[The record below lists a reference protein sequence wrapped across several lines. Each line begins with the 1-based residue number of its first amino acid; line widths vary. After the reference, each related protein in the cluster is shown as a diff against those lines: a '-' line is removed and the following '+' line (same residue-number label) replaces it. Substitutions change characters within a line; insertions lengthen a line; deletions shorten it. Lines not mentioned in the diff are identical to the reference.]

1 MYELIPDELKALPNW
16 VCWRAV
22 PKPTKGGG
30 TKLSKQPINPRTGG
44 LAQSNNPQTWTD
56 FETAVAASVD
66 YAGIGF
72 MFAGSG
78 YIGIDI
84 DNRPEE
90 LDAYRNGDYSTI
102 FGQMN
107 ESLQTYMEFSQSGNG
122 VHFIGRGTLP
132 DKDFKNSDVGI
143 EMYTGARF
151 FVMTGNLC
159 TEFVDIND
167 ITEAVKPFYA
177 QYKTGQAEK
186 QAAGVPAGTPRQLPL
201 QPCAATAQEII
212 DRASRSR
219 QGQKFSALYAGDT
232 TGYNSNSEA
241 DMAFCNMLAFWCQG
255 DTQIMDEIFR
265 SSGLMR
271 EKWDRK
277 QSGTTYGAITL
288 QKAVDDL
295 STAYTGHS
303 DSGSSDYAITIRQA
317 AETAAPSVRG
327 KMYRFDD
334 TGNAERLFDAFGEML
349 RFCYTDKKWLYYFEG
364 KWYTDNIGY
373 IRQLADSATMLQEQE
388 RVLYANDEEMLKA
401 FDRHL
406 KKSRSFAGKTA
417 MIREAEHY
425 APILPQHLDRNKSV
439 IGAKNGII
447 DLRTGELLPHDRE
460 AYLTKQSPVIYNPD
474 APVPKLWLQFLHDI
488 FGGDPYMLEYIQK
501 CVGYSLTGSTSEQ
514 CAFFLFGTGRN
525 GKSTFLEIVRGILG
539 DYATNIQP
547 QTIMVNPKS
556 GNAPSSDIARLK
568 GARLVTSVEPN
579 EGMRLDEGLL
589 KQLTGDDV
597 VTARKMFSEEFEFK
611 PEFKLWMA
619 TNHKPL
625 IRGTDTGIW
634 RRIHLIPFE
643 VQIPLDR
650 VDKKLKYKLVKEAE
664 GILKWAVQGCLKW
677 QNEGLTMPQKVLEA
691 VREYQHEM
699 DVISAFLDACCVTG
713 EGEAKASRLYAVYA
727 KWADEH
733 NEYKMSSTKFGTELM
748 RKDFI
753 GRRMGKD
760 GCRYYTGV
768 ALDKTEY
775 QE

>member
-1 MYELIPDELKALPNW
+1 MYELIPDELKAMPRW

-22 PKPTKGGG
+22 PDPKSHSGI
-30 TKLSKQPINPRTGG
+30 SKQPVNPRTGG
-44 LAQSNNPQTWTD
+44 MARSNDPTTWAD
-56 FETAVAASVD
+56 FETASAAAVD

-72 MFAGSG
+72 MFYESG

-84 DNRPEE
+84 DDRPSEIT
-90 LDAYRNGDYSTI
+90 DYRNGIRDNI
-102 FGQMN
+102 FGQMDDT
-107 ESLQTYMEFSQSGNG
+107 LQTYAEFSQSGNG

-132 DKDFKNSDVGI
+132 DKDFNNHDAGV

-159 TEFVDIND
+159 TGYVDIAD
-167 ITEAVKPFYA
+167 ITETVKPY
-177 QYKTGQAEK
+177 YEK
-186 QAAGVPAGTPRQLPL
+186 YRTRSKSKAKSAPPEQLPL
-201 QPCAATAQEII
+201 QPCASSAQEVI

-219 QGQKFSALYAGDT
+219 QGQKFAALYAGDT

-255 DTQIMDEIFR
+255 NMQLMDEIFR

-271 EKWDRK
+271 DKWDRK

-288 QKAVDDL
+288 QKAIDGL
-295 STAYTGHS
+295 SAVYAEHEQN
-303 DSGSSDYAITIRQA
+303 DSGYAVVIRKSMQQGA
-317 AETAAPSVRG
+317 QRTQG

-334 TGNAERLFDAFGEML
+334 TGNAERLFDAFGDML
-349 RFCYTDKKWLYYFEG
+349 RFCYTDKKWLYYYDG

-388 RVLYANDEEMLKA
+388 RILYAHDEEMLKA

-406 KKSRSFAGKTA
+406 KKSRSFAGKTN

-425 APILPQHLDRNKSV
+425 APILPQNLDRNKAV

-447 DLRTGELLPHDRE
+447 DLKTGELLPHDRE
-460 AYLTKQSPVIYNPD
+460 AYLTKQCPVIYNPD
-474 APVPKLWLQFLHDI
+474 APEPALWLQFLSDI
-488 FGGDPYMLEYIQK
+488 FGGDPYMLDYIQK

-643 VQIPLDR
+643 VQIPPDK
-650 VDKKLKYKLVKEAE
+650 VDKKLKYKLVKESE
-664 GILKWAVQGCLKW
+664 GILKWAVQGCIRW
-677 QNEGLTMPQKVLEA
+677 QNEGLPMPQKVLDA

-699 DVISAFLDACCVTG
+699 DVISAFLDACCMTG
-713 EGEAKASRLYAVYA
+713 EGETKASKLYAVYA
-727 KWADEH
+727 KWAEEH
-733 NEYKMSSTKFGTELM
+733 NEYLMSSTKFGTELK
-748 RKDFI
+748 RKGI
-753 GRRMGKD
+753 VKKNMPD
-760 GCRYYTGV
+760 GRYYVGIT
-768 ALDKTEY
+768 LDADFY

>member
-1 MYELIPDELKALPNW
+1 MYELIPDEMKAMPRW
-16 VCWRAV
+16 ICWRAV
-22 PKPTKGGG
+22 PDPRAHSGI
-30 TKLSKQPINPRTGG
+30 SKQPVNPRTGG
-44 LAQSNNPQTWTD
+44 MAQSNNPQTWSD

-78 YIGIDI
+78 YIAIDI
-84 DNRPEE
+84 DDRPGEI
-90 LDAYRNGDYSTI
+90 DDYRHGNYDNI
-102 FGQMN
+102 FGEMN
-107 ESLQTYMEFSQSGNG
+107 DALQTYAEFSQSGNG
-122 VHFIGRGTLP
+122 VHFIGRGKLP
-132 DKDFKNSDVGI
+132 DKDFNNRDMGV

-159 TEFVDIND
+159 TEYVDISD
-167 ITEAVKPFYA
+167 ITEPVKPFYERYRTKSKQQA
-177 QYKTGQAEK
+177 KTAPEG
-186 QAAGVPAGTPRQLPL
+186 QLPL
-201 QPCAATAQEII
+201 GECSMSARDVIE
-212 DRASRSR
+212 RASRSR
-219 QGQKFSALYAGDT
+219 QGAKFSALYDGDT
-232 TGYNSNSEA
+232 SEYKSPSEA

-255 DTQIMDEIFR
+255 DLQLMDEIFR

-271 EKWDRK
+271 EKWDRR

-288 QKAVDDL
+288 QKAIDGL
-295 STAYTGHS
+295 SAVY
-303 DSGSSDYAITIRQA
+303 SGNGGSNDAGYSISIRQT

-334 TGNAERLFDAFGEML
+334 TGNAERLFDAFGDML
-349 RFCYTDKKWLYYFEG
+349 RFCYTEKKWLYYYEG

-388 RVLYANDEEMLKA
+388 RMLYAHDEEMLKA

-406 KKSRSFAGKTA
+406 KKSRSFAGKTN

-425 APILPQHLDRNKSV
+425 APILPQNLDRNRSV

-447 DLRTGELLPHDRE
+447 DLKTGELLPHDRD
-460 AYLTKQSPVIYNPD
+460 AYITKQTTVPYNPD
-474 APVPKLWLQFLHDI
+474 APEPKLWLQFLSDI
-488 FGGDPYMLEYIQK
+488 FGGDPYMLDYIQK

-556 GNAPSSDIARLK
+556 GNAPTSDIARLK

-650 VDKKLKYKLVKEAE
+650 VDKKLKYKLVKESE
-664 GILKWAVQGCLKW
+664 GILKWAVQGCIRW
-677 QNEGLTMPQKVLEA
+677 QDEGLSMPQKVLEA

-699 DVISAFLDACCVTG
+699 DVISAFLDACCVNG
-713 EGEAKASRLYAVYA
+713 EGETKASRLYAVYA
-727 KWADEH
+727 KWAEEH
-733 NEYKMSSTKFGTELM
+733 NEYLMSSTKFGTEM
-748 RKDFI
+748 AKRDKI
-753 GRRMGKD
+753 GRKKRMD
-760 GCRYYTGV
+760 GWYYTGV
-768 ALDKTEY
+768 SLDSTEF
-775 QE
+775 QV

>member
-1 MYELIPDELKALPNW
+1 MYELIPDELKAMPRW

-22 PKPTKGGG
+22 PDPKSHSGI
-30 TKLSKQPINPRTGG
+30 SKQPVNPRTGG
-44 LAQSNNPQTWTD
+44 MARSNDPTTWTD
-56 FETAVAASVD
+56 FETAAAAAVD

-72 MFAGSG
+72 MFYESG

-84 DNRPEE
+84 DDRPSEIT
-90 LDAYRNGDYSTI
+90 DYRNGIRDNI

-107 ESLQTYMEFSQSGNG
+107 DVLQTYAEFSQSGNG
-122 VHFIGRGTLP
+122 IHFIGRGSLP
-132 DKDFKNSDVGI
+132 DKDFNNHDAGV

-159 TEFVDIND
+159 TEYVDIAD
-167 ITEAVKPFYA
+167 ITETVKPYYEKYRTRSKSKA
-177 QYKTGQAEK
+177 QSAPQE
-186 QAAGVPAGTPRQLPL
+186 QLPL
-201 QPCAATAQEII
+201 GGSSMNAQEVI

-255 DTQIMDEIFR
+255 DLQLMDEIFR

-271 EKWDRK
+271 DKWDRK

-295 STAYTGHS
+295 GAAYAASGAS
-303 DSGSSDYAITIRQA
+303 DSSDYSVTIQKSMQQG
-317 AETAAPSVRG
+317 APRIQG

-334 TGNAERLFDAFGEML
+334 TGNAERMFDAFGDML
-349 RFCYTDKKWLYYFEG
+349 RFCYTDKKWLYYYEG

-388 RVLYANDEEMLKA
+388 RILYAHDEEMLKA

-406 KKSRSFAGKTA
+406 KKSRSFAGKTN

-425 APILPQHLDRNKSV
+425 APILPQNLDRNKAV
-439 IGAKNGII
+439 IGVKNGII
-447 DLRTGELLPHDRE
+447 DLKTGDLLPHDRE
-460 AYLTKQSPVIYNPD
+460 AYLTKQCPVIYNPD
-474 APVPKLWLQFLHDI
+474 APEPKLWLQFLSDI
-488 FGGDPYMLEYIQK
+488 FGGDPYMLDYIQK

-643 VQIPLDR
+643 VQIPPDK
-650 VDKKLKYKLVKEAE
+650 VDKKLKYKLVKESE
-664 GILKWAVQGCLKW
+664 GILKWAVEGCIKW

-699 DVISAFLDACCVTG
+699 DVISAFLDACCMTG
-713 EGEAKASRLYAVYA
+713 EGETKASKLYAVYA
-727 KWADEH
+727 KWAEEH
-733 NEYKMSSTKFGTELM
+733 NEYLMSSTKFGTELK
-748 RKDFI
+748 RKGI
-753 GRRMGKD
+753 VKKNMPD
-760 GCRYYTGV
+760 GRYYVGIT
-768 ALDKTEY
+768 LDADFY

>member
-1 MYELIPDELKALPNW
+1 MYELIPDEMKALSRW

-22 PKPTKGGG
+22 PDPKSHSGI
-30 TKLSKQPINPRTGG
+30 SKQPVNPRTGG
-44 LAQSNNPQTWTD
+44 MAKSNDASTWTD
-56 FETAVAASVD
+56 FDTAVSASVD

-72 MFAGSG
+72 MFSGSG
-78 YIGIDI
+78 YIGIDVDDRPDELNAYLNGER
-84 DNRPEE
+84 DN
-90 LDAYRNGDYSTI
+90 I
-102 FGQMN
+102 FGQMHDT
-107 ESLQTYMEFSQSGNG
+107 LMTYAERSQSGNG

-132 DKDFKNSDVGI
+132 DKDFNNRDMGV

-159 TEFVDIND
+159 SEYTDIEN
-167 ITEAVKPFYA
+167 ITETVKPFYET
-177 QYKTGQAEK
+177 YRTNTKNK
-186 QAAGVPAGTPRQLPL
+186 PRNAPEQLPL
-201 QPCAATAQEII
+201 LSGNCTANEVIE
-212 DRASRSR
+212 RASKSR
-219 QGQKFSALYAGDT
+219 QGAKFSALYSGDIS
-232 TGYNSNSEA
+232 GYESQSEA
-241 DMAFCNMLAFWCQG
+241 DMAFCNLLAFWCQG
-255 DTQIMDEIFR
+255 DIALMDEIFR

-271 EKWDRK
+271 DKWDRK

-288 QKAVDDL
+288 QKAIDGL
-295 STAYTGHS
+295 
-303 DSGSSDYAITIRQA
+303 SGSYSGGSQSEDNYSITIRKSAYAVQSR
-317 AETAAPSVRG
+317 TAG

-334 TGNAERLFDAFGEML
+334 TGNAERLFDAFGDML
-349 RFCYTDKKWLYYFEG
+349 RFCYTEKKWLYYFEG
-364 KWYTDNIGY
+364 KWCTDNIGY

-388 RVLYANDEEMLKA
+388 RVLYAHDEDMLKA

-406 KKSRSFAGKTA
+406 KKSRSFAGKTN

-425 APILPQHLDRNKSV
+425 APILPQNLDRNKAV

-447 DLRTGELLPHDRE
+447 DLKTGALLPHDRE
-460 AYLTKQSPVIYNPD
+460 AYLTKQCPFAYNPD
-474 APVPKLWLQFLHDI
+474 APEPALWLQFLSDI
-488 FGGDPYMLEYIQK
+488 FGGDPYMLDYIQK

-643 VQIPLDR
+643 VQIPLEKVDR
-650 VDKKLKYKLVKEAE
+650 HLKYKLVKEAE
-664 GILKWAVQGCLKW
+664 GILNWAVQGCIRW
-677 QNEGLTMPQKVLEA
+677 QNEGLSMPQKVLDA

-699 DVISAFLDACCVTG
+699 DVISSFLDACCTVG
-713 EGEAKASRLYAVYA
+713 EGTVKASQLFAVYA
-727 KWADEH
+727 KWASDH
-733 NEYKMSSTKFGTELM
+733 NEYCMSSTKFGTEISK
-748 RKDFI
+748 R
-753 GRRMGKD
+753 D
-760 GCRYYTGV
+760 GISKKKTMNGWFYTG
-768 ALDKTEY
+768 LTLGTQDIRM
-775 QE
+775 

>member
-1 MYELIPDELKALPNW
+1 MYELIPDELKALPRW

-22 PKPTKGGG
+22 PDPKSHSGI
-30 TKLSKQPINPRTGG
+30 SKQPVNPRTGG
-44 LAQSNNPQTWTD
+44 MARSNDPSTWTD
-56 FETAVAASVD
+56 FDTAVSASVD

-72 MFAGSG
+72 MFHESG

-84 DNRPEE
+84 DDRPGE
-90 LDAYRNGDYSTI
+90 LEAYCNGDRDNI
-102 FGQMN
+102 FGQLN
-107 ESLQTYMEFSQSGNG
+107 DALQTYAEFSQSGNG

-132 DKDFKNSDVGI
+132 DKDFNNHDMGV

-151 FVMTGNLC
+151 FVMTGNPC
-159 TEFVDIND
+159 SEFVDITD
-167 ITEAVKPFYA
+167 ITEAVKPYYA
-177 QYKTGQAEK
+177 KYRTK
-186 QAAGVPAGTPRQLPL
+186 QKQQTNSAPSGQLPL
-201 QPCAATAQEII
+201 GDFAGGGFPLTAQEVI

-219 QGQKFSALYAGDT
+219 QGQKFSALYGGDT
-232 TGYNSNSEA
+232 SGYHSPSEA
-241 DMAFCNMLAFWCQG
+241 DMAFCNLLAFWCQG
-255 DTQIMDEIFR
+255 NIQLMDEIFR

-271 EKWDRK
+271 EKWDRR

-288 QKAVDDL
+288 QKAVEGA
-295 STAYTGHS
+295 SAVYSGTES
-303 DSGSSDYAITIRQA
+303 DSGYSVTIRKCMQQGA
-317 AETAAPSVRG
+317 ARTRG

-334 TGNAERLFDAFGEML
+334 TGNAERLFDAFGDML

-364 KWYTDNIGY
+364 KWYSDNIGY
-373 IRQLADSATMLQEQE
+373 IRQLADSATILQEQE
-388 RVLYANDEEMLKA
+388 RVLYAHDEDMLKA

-406 KKSRSFAGKTA
+406 KKSRSFAGKTN

-425 APILPQHLDRNKSV
+425 APILPQNLDRNKAI

-447 DLRTGELLPHDRE
+447 DLKTGELLPHDRE
-460 AYLTKQSPVIYNPD
+460 AYLTKQCPFSYHPD
-474 APVPKLWLQFLHDI
+474 APEPKLWLQFLSDI
-488 FGGDPYMLEYIQK
+488 FGDDPYMIDYIQK
-501 CVGYSLTGSTSEQ
+501 CVGYSLTGSTAEQ

-643 VQIPLDR
+643 VQIPADQ

-664 GILKWAVQGCLKW
+664 SILKWAVQGCIKW
-677 QNEGLTMPQKVLEA
+677 QNEGLTMPRKVLDA

-699 DVISAFLDACCVTG
+699 DVISAFLDACCIVG
-713 EGEAKASRLYAVYA
+713 GCQRQVKASHLYASYA
-727 KWADEH
+727 KWAEAN
-733 NEYKMSSTKFGTELM
+733 NEYLMSSTKFGTELT
-748 RKDFI
+748 RRGKVEKKKTGDGIYYI
-753 GRRMGKD
+753 G
-760 GCRYYTGV
+760 V
-768 ALDKTEY
+768 SLDRPDY
-775 QE
+775 QQ

>member
-1 MYELIPDELKALPNW
+1 MFELIPDDLKMIPNW

-22 PKPTKGGG
+22 PDPKSHSGI
-30 TKLSKQPINPRTGG
+30 SKQPVNPRTGG

-56 FETAVAASVD
+56 FNTAVAASVD

-84 DNRPEE
+84 DDRPEE
-90 LDAYRNGDYSTI
+90 LAAYRNGNRDNI
-102 FGQMN
+102 FGRMDDA
-107 ESLQTYMEFSQSGNG
+107 LQTYAELSQSENG
-122 VHFIGRGTLP
+122 VHFIGKGTLP
-132 DKDFKNSDVGI
+132 DKDFKNSGIGI

-151 FVMTGNLC
+151 FVMTGKLC
-159 TEFVDIND
+159 TEYVDISD
-167 ITEAVKPFYA
+167 ITESVKPFYEEFRTRPSSKV
-177 QYKTGQAEK
+177 QSPPSG
-186 QAAGVPAGTPRQLPL
+186 QLPL
-201 QPCAATAQEII
+201 SACTLTAQDII
-212 DRASRSR
+212 DKAKASRS
-219 QGQKFSALYAGDT
+219 GEKFTALYAGDT
-232 TGYNSNSEA
+232 TGYSSQSEA
-241 DMAFCNMLAFWCQG
+241 DMAFCNMLAFWCGG
-255 DTQIMDEIFR
+255 DMQLMDEIFR

-271 EKWDRK
+271 EKWDRR
-277 QSGTTYGAITL
+277 QSGSTYGALTL
-288 QKAVDDL
+288 QKAIDSL
-295 STAYTGHS
+295 TTIYTGHGGS
-303 DSGSSDYAITIRQA
+303 DGSSDYSINIRQA
-317 AETAAPSVRG
+317 SVAAAPRVSG
-327 KMYRFDD
+327 KMYKFDD
-334 TGNAERLFDAFGEML
+334 TGNAQRLFDAFGEML
-349 RFCYTDKKWLYYFEG
+349 RYCYTDKKWLYYYNG
-364 KWYTDNIGY
+364 KWYIDNIGY
-373 IRQLADSATMLQEQE
+373 IRQLADSVTILQEQE
-388 RVLYANDEEMLKA
+388 RELYKDNEDILKA

-406 KKSRSFAGKTA
+406 QKSRSFSGKTN

-425 APILPQHLDRNKSV
+425 APILPQQLDRNKSI
-439 IGAKNGII
+439 IGVKNGMI
-447 DLRTGELLPHDRE
+447 DLKTGKLLPHDRE
-460 AYLTKQSPVIYNPD
+460 AYITKQTTVAYNQD
-474 APVPKLWLQFLHDI
+474 APEPKLWLGFLHDI
-488 FGGDPYMLEYIQK
+488 FGGDPYMLDYIQK

-547 QTIMVNPKS
+547 QTIMVNSKS
-556 GNAPSSDIARLK
+556 GNAPTSDIARLK

-643 VQIPLDR
+643 VQIPLDK
-650 VDKKLKYKLVKEAE
+650 VDRNLKYKLVKESE
-664 GILKWAVQGCLKW
+664 GILKWAVDGCLKW
-677 QNEGLTMPQKVLEA
+677 QTEGLTMPQKVLEA

-713 EGEAKASRLYAVYA
+713 EGEVKASRLYSVYA
-727 KWADEH
+727 KWADDH

-753 GRRMGKD
+753 GRRMGRD

-768 ALDKTEY
+768 SLENAEFQL
-775 QE
+775 

>member
-1 MYELIPDELKALPNW
+1 MYELIPDEMKAMPRW
-16 VCWRAV
+16 VCWRAI
-22 PKPTKGGG
+22 PKATKDGH
-30 TKLSKQPINPRTGG
+30 TKLSKEPVNPRTGG

-56 FETAVAASVD
+56 FETAAAASVD

-72 MFAGSG
+72 MFDGSG
-78 YIGIDI
+78 YIAIDI
-84 DNRPEE
+84 DDRPAEIE
-90 LDAYRNGDYSTI
+90 DYRNGMLDNI

-107 ESLQTYMEFSQSGNG
+107 DALQTYAEFSQSGNG

-132 DKDFKNSDVGI
+132 GKDFNNRDMGI

-159 TEFVDIND
+159 TEYVDIAY
-167 ITEAVKPFYA
+167 ITETVKPYYEKYRTKSKSKA
-177 QYKTGQAEK
+177 STPAE
-186 QAAGVPAGTPRQLPL
+186 QLPL
-201 QPCAATAQEII
+201 TGCSMSAQEVI

-219 QGQKFSALYAGDT
+219 QGQKFSALYAGDI

-255 DTQIMDEIFR
+255 DLQLMDEIFR

-288 QKAVDDL
+288 QKAVDGL
-295 STAYTGHS
+295 SAVYAETEPS
-303 DSGSSDYAITIRQA
+303 DSGYAVVIQKSMQQG
-317 AETAAPSVRG
+317 APRTQG

-334 TGNAERLFDAFGEML
+334 TGNAERLFDAFGDML
-349 RFCYTDKKWLYYFEG
+349 RFCYTEKKWLYYFEG

-388 RVLYANDEEMLKA
+388 RVLYAHDEEMLKA

-406 KKSRSFAGKTA
+406 KKSRSFAGKTN

-425 APILPQHLDRNKSV
+425 APILPQNMDRNKSV

-447 DLRTGELLPHDRE
+447 DLKTGELLPHDRE
-460 AYLTKQSPVIYNPD
+460 AYITKQATVTYNPD
-474 APVPKLWLQFLHDI
+474 APKPKLWLQFLSDI
-488 FGGDPYMLEYIQK
+488 FGGDPYMLDYIQK

-597 VTARKMFSEEFEFK
+597 VTARKMFAEEFEFK

-643 VQIPLDR
+643 VQIPIDK

-664 GILKWAVQGCLKW
+664 GILKWAVQGCLRW
-677 QNEGLTMPQKVLEA
+677 QNEGLSMPQKVLDA
-691 VREYQHEM
+691 VCEYQHEM
-699 DVISAFLDACCVTG
+699 DVISTFMDACCVA
-713 EGEAKASRLYAVYA
+713 EGEVKASRLYAVYA
-727 KWADEH
+727 KWAEEH
-733 NEYKMSSTKFGTELM
+733 NEYCMSSTKFGTELYK
-748 RKDFI
+748 RDGI
-753 GRRMGKD
+753 GKKKARD
-760 GCRYYTGV
+760 GLYYTGITIGT
-768 ALDKTEY
+768 AEY
-775 QE
+775 QG

>member
-1 MYELIPDELKALPNW
+1 MYELIPDELKAMDRW

-22 PKPTKGGG
+22 PDPKSHSGI
-30 TKLSKQPINPRTGG
+30 SKQPVNPRNGG
-44 LAQSNNPQTWTD
+44 MARSNDPTTWTD
-56 FETAVAASVD
+56 FETAVASSVD

-72 MFAGSG
+72 MFHGSG

-84 DNRPEE
+84 DDRPGEIE
-90 LDAYRNGDYSTI
+90 DYRHGNDDNV

-107 ESLQTYMEFSQSGNG
+107 DALQTYAEFSQSGNG

-132 DKDFKNSDVGI
+132 DKDFNNHDMGV

-159 TEFVDIND
+159 TEYVDITD
-167 ITEAVKPFYA
+167 ITEAVKPY
-177 QYKTGQAEK
+177 YEK
-186 QAAGVPAGTPRQLPL
+186 YRTKSKSNAPSALPDQIPL
-201 QPCAATAQEII
+201 QQSDASAQEII

-219 QGQKFSALYAGDT
+219 QGKKFSALYGGDT
-232 TGYNSNSEA
+232 SGYTSPSEA

-255 DTQIMDEIFR
+255 DMQRMDEIFR

-271 EKWDRK
+271 DKWDRR

-303 DSGSSDYAITIRQA
+303 DSVSSDYAITIRQT
-317 AETAAPSVRG
+317 AETVAPSVRG

-334 TGNAERLFDAFGEML
+334 TGNAERLFDAFGDML
-349 RFCYTDKKWLYYFEG
+349 RFCYTDKKWLYYYEG

-388 RVLYANDEEMLKA
+388 RVLYAHDEDMLKA

-406 KKSRSFAGKTA
+406 KKSRSFACKTA

-425 APILPQHLDRNKSV
+425 APILPQNLDRNKSV

-447 DLRTGELLPHDRE
+447 DLRTGALLPHDRE
-460 AYLTKQSPVIYNPD
+460 AYLTKQCPFVYNPD
-474 APVPKLWLQFLHDI
+474 APAPKLWLQFLSDI
-488 FGGDPYMLEYIQK
+488 FDNDPYMLEYIHK

-643 VQIPLDR
+643 VQIQPDKLD
-650 VDKKLKYKLVKEAE
+650 KHLKYKLVKEAE

-677 QNEGLTMPQKVLEA
+677 QNEGLTMPKKVLDA

-699 DVISAFLDACCVTG
+699 DVISAFIDACCVTG
-713 EGEAKASRLYAVYA
+713 EGETKASKLYAVYA
-727 KWADEH
+727 KWAEEH
-733 NEYKMSSTKFGTELM
+733 NEYLMSSTKFGTEMSKRFERNKTKAGLCY
-748 RKDFI
+748 R
-753 GRRMGKD
+753 
-760 GCRYYTGV
+760 GV
-768 ALDKTEY
+768 VVGTDEFM
-775 QE
+775 E

>member
-1 MYELIPDELKALPNW
+1 MYELIPDELKALPRW
-16 VCWRAV
+16 VCWRAI
-22 PKPTKGGG
+22 PKATKDGS

-56 FETAVAASVD
+56 FDTAVAASVD

-132 DKDFKNSDVGI
+132 DKDFKNSVVGI

-186 QAAGVPAGTPRQLPL
+186 QAAGLPAGTPRQLPL
-201 QPCAATAQEII
+201 QPCAASAQEII

-255 DTQIMDEIFR
+255 DMQLMDEIFR

-295 STAYTGHS
+295 STAYTGH
-303 DSGSSDYAITIRQA
+303 DNSGGSDYAITIRQA

-334 TGNAERLFDAFGEML
+334 TGNAERLFDAFGDML

-388 RVLYANDEEMLKA
+388 RILYAHDEEMLKA

-460 AYLTKQSPVIYNPD
+460 AYLTKQCPVIYNPD
-474 APVPKLWLQFLHDI
+474 APDPKLWLQFLSDI
-488 FGGDPYMLEYIQK
+488 FGGDPYMLDYIQK

-643 VQIPLDR
+643 VQIPTDK

-664 GILKWAVQGCLKW
+664 GILKWAVQGCIKW

-699 DVISAFLDACCVTG
+699 DVISAFLDACCMTG
-713 EGEAKASRLYAVYA
+713 EGETKASKLYAVYA
-727 KWADEH
+727 KWAEEH
-733 NEYKMSSTKFGTELM
+733 NEYLMSSTKFGTELK
-748 RKDFI
+748 RKGI
-753 GRRMGKD
+753 VKKNMPD
-760 GCRYYTGV
+760 GRYYVGIT
-768 ALDKTEY
+768 LDADFY

>member
-1 MYELIPDELKALPNW
+1 MYELIPDELKAMPRW

-22 PKPTKGGG
+22 PDPKSHSGI
-30 TKLSKQPINPRTGG
+30 SKQPVNPRTGG
-44 LAQSNNPQTWTD
+44 MARSNDPTTWTD
-56 FETAVAASVD
+56 FETAAAAAVD

-72 MFAGSG
+72 MFYESG

-84 DNRPEE
+84 DDRPSEIT
-90 LDAYRNGDYSTI
+90 DYRNGIRDNI

-107 ESLQTYMEFSQSGNG
+107 DVLQTYAEFSQSGNG
-122 VHFIGRGTLP
+122 VHFIGRGSLP
-132 DKDFKNSDVGI
+132 DKDFNNHDAGV

-159 TEFVDIND
+159 TEYVDIAD
-167 ITEAVKPFYA
+167 ITETVKPYYEKYRTRSKSKA
-177 QYKTGQAEK
+177 QSAEL
-186 QAAGVPAGTPRQLPL
+186 PAGAPRQLPL
-201 QPCAATAQEII
+201 AGSSMNAQEVI

-219 QGQKFSALYAGDT
+219 QGQKFSALYTGDT

-255 DTQIMDEIFR
+255 DLQLMDEIFR

-271 EKWDRK
+271 DKWDRK

-295 STAYTGHS
+295 GAAYAASGAS
-303 DSGSSDYAITIRQA
+303 DSSDYSVTIQKSMQQG
-317 AETAAPSVRG
+317 APRTQG

-334 TGNAERLFDAFGEML
+334 TGNAERLFDAFGDML
-349 RFCYTDKKWLYYFEG
+349 RFCYTDKKWLYYYEG

-388 RVLYANDEEMLKA
+388 RILYAHDEEMLKA

-406 KKSRSFAGKTA
+406 KKSRSFAGKTN

-425 APILPQHLDRNKSV
+425 APILPQNLDRNKAV
-439 IGAKNGII
+439 IGVKNGII
-447 DLRTGELLPHDRE
+447 DLKTGELLPHDRE
-460 AYLTKQSPVIYNPD
+460 AYLTKQCPVIYNPD
-474 APVPKLWLQFLHDI
+474 APEPKLWLQFLSDI
-488 FGGDPYMLEYIQK
+488 FGGDPYMLDYIQK

-643 VQIPLDR
+643 VQIPPDK
-650 VDKKLKYKLVKEAE
+650 VDKKLKYKLVKESE
-664 GILKWAVQGCLKW
+664 GILKWAVEGCIRW

-699 DVISAFLDACCVTG
+699 DVISAFLDACCMIG
-713 EGEAKASRLYAVYA
+713 EGETKASKLYAVYA
-727 KWADEH
+727 KWAEEH
-733 NEYKMSSTKFGTELM
+733 NEYLMSSTKFGTELK
-748 RKDFI
+748 RKGI
-753 GRRMGKD
+753 VKKNMPD
-760 GCRYYTGV
+760 GRYYVGIT
-768 ALDKTEY
+768 LDADFY

>member
-1 MYELIPDELKALPNW
+1 MYELIPDELKALSRW

-22 PKPTKGGG
+22 PDPKSHSGI
-30 TKLSKQPINPRTGG
+30 SKQPVNPRTGG
-44 LAQSNNPQTWTD
+44 MARSNDPTTWTD
-56 FETAVAASVD
+56 FETAAAAAVD

-132 DKDFKNSDVGI
+132 DKDFKNSEVGI

-159 TEFVDIND
+159 TEYVDIAD
-167 ITEAVKPFYA
+167 ITETVKPYYERYRTKSKSKA
-177 QYKTGQAEK
+177 STPAE
-186 QAAGVPAGTPRQLPL
+186 QIPL
-201 QPCAATAQEII
+201 QPCTSSAQEVI

-219 QGQKFSALYAGDT
+219 QGQKFAALYAGDT

-241 DMAFCNMLAFWCQG
+241 DMALCNMLAFWCQG
-255 DTQIMDEIFR
+255 DLQLMDEIFR

-288 QKAVDDL
+288 QKAIDGL
-295 STAYTGHS
+295 SAVYRETEPS
-303 DSGSSDYAITIRQA
+303 DSGYSVVIKKSMQQG
-317 AETAAPSVRG
+317 APRIQG

-334 TGNAERLFDAFGEML
+334 TGNAERLFDAFGDML
-349 RFCYTDKKWLYYFEG
+349 RFCYTDKKWLYYYEG

-373 IRQLADSATMLQEQE
+373 IRQLADSATVLQEQE
-388 RVLYANDEEMLKA
+388 RILYAHDEELLKA

-406 KKSRSFAGKTA
+406 KKSRSFAGKTN

-425 APILPQHLDRNKSV
+425 APILPQNLDRNKAV
-439 IGAKNGII
+439 IGVKNGII
-447 DLRTGELLPHDRE
+447 DLKTGELLPHDRE
-460 AYLTKQSPVIYNPD
+460 AYLTKQCPVIYNPD
-474 APVPKLWLQFLHDI
+474 APEPKLWLQFLSDI
-488 FGGDPYMLEYIQK
+488 FGGDPYMLDYIQK

-650 VDKKLKYKLVKEAE
+650 VDKKLKYKLVKESE
-664 GILKWAVQGCLKW
+664 GILKWAVQGCIRW
-677 QNEGLTMPQKVLEA
+677 QNEGLIMPQKVLDA

-699 DVISAFLDACCVTG
+699 DVISAFLDACCMTG
-713 EGEAKASRLYAVYA
+713 EGETKASKLYAVYA
-727 KWADEH
+727 KWAEEH
-733 NEYKMSSTKFGTELM
+733 NEYLMSSTKFGTEM
-748 RKDFI
+748 AKRDKI
-753 GRRMGKD
+753 GRKKKMD
-760 GCRYYTGV
+760 GWYYSGV
-768 ALDKTEY
+768 SLDSTEF
-775 QE
+775 QV

>member
-1 MYELIPDELKALPNW
+1 MYELIPDELKALPRW

-22 PKPTKGGG
+22 PDPKSHSGI
-30 TKLSKQPINPRTGG
+30 SKQPVNPRTGG
-44 LAQSNNPQTWTD
+44 MARSNDPTTWTD
-56 FETAVAASVD
+56 FETAAAAAVD

-72 MFAGSG
+72 MFYASG

-84 DNRPEE
+84 DDRPSEIT
-90 LDAYRNGDYSTI
+90 DYRNGIRDNI

-107 ESLQTYMEFSQSGNG
+107 DALQTYAEFSQSGNG

-132 DKDFKNSDVGI
+132 DKDFNNRDAGV

-159 TEFVDIND
+159 TEYVDIAD
-167 ITEAVKPFYA
+167 ITETVKPYYEKYRTKSKSKA
-177 QYKTGQAEK
+177 SAPAE
-186 QAAGVPAGTPRQLPL
+186 QIPL
-201 QPCAATAQEII
+201 GGSSMSAQEVI

-241 DMAFCNMLAFWCQG
+241 DMALCNMLAFWCQG
-255 DTQIMDEIFR
+255 DLQLMDEIFR

-271 EKWDRK
+271 DKWDRK

-288 QKAVDDL
+288 QKAVDGL
-295 STAYTGHS
+295 SAVYRETEPS
-303 DSGSSDYAITIRQA
+303 DSGYSVVIKKSMQQG
-317 AETAAPSVRG
+317 APRVQG

-334 TGNAERLFDAFGEML
+334 TGNAERLFDAFGDML
-349 RFCYTDKKWLYYFEG
+349 RFCYTDKKWLYYYEG

-373 IRQLADSATMLQEQE
+373 IRQLADSATVLQEQE
-388 RVLYANDEEMLKA
+388 RVLYAHDEELLKA

-406 KKSRSFAGKTA
+406 KKSRSFAGKTN

-425 APILPQHLDRNKSV
+425 APILPQNLDRNKAV

-447 DLRTGELLPHDRE
+447 DLKTGELLPHDRE
-460 AYLTKQSPVIYNPD
+460 AYLTKQCPVIYNPD
-474 APVPKLWLQFLHDI
+474 APEPKLWLRFLSDI
-488 FGGDPYMLEYIQK
+488 FGGDPYMLDYIQK

-643 VQIPLDR
+643 VQIPLDK
-650 VDKKLKYKLVKEAE
+650 VDKKLKFRLVKESE
-664 GILKWAVQGCLKW
+664 GILKWAVQGCIRW
-677 QNEGLTMPQKVLEA
+677 QNEGLIMPQKVLEA

-699 DVISAFLDACCVTG
+699 DVISAFLDACCMTG
-713 EGEAKASRLYAVYA
+713 EGETKASKLYAVYA
-727 KWADEH
+727 KWAEEH
-733 NEYKMSSTKFGTELM
+733 NEYLMSSTKFGTEM
-748 RKDFI
+748 AKRDKI
-753 GRRMGKD
+753 GRKKKMD
-760 GCRYYTGV
+760 GWYYSGV
-768 ALDKTEY
+768 SLDSTEF
-775 QE
+775 QV

>member
-1 MYELIPDELKALPNW
+1 MYELIPDEMKAMPRW
-16 VCWRAV
+16 ICWRAV
-22 PKPTKGGG
+22 PDPKAHSGI
-30 TKLSKQPINPRTGG
+30 SKQPVNPRTGG
-44 LAQSNNPQTWTD
+44 MAQSNNPQTWAD

-72 MFAGSG
+72 MFSGSG
-78 YIGIDI
+78 YVAIDI
-84 DNRPEE
+84 DDRPAEIE
-90 LDAYRNGDYSTI
+90 DYRHGSYDNI

-107 ESLQTYMEFSQSGNG
+107 DALQTYAEFSQSGNG
-122 VHFIGRGTLP
+122 IHFIGRGTLP
-132 DKDFKNSDVGI
+132 DKDFNNRDMGV

-159 TEFVDIND
+159 TDYVDISD
-167 ITEAVKPFYA
+167 ITEAVKPFYEKYRTKSKSKA
-177 QYKTGQAEK
+177 QSEPVGQYQLSERSMT
-186 QAAGVPAGTPRQLPL
+186 AA
-201 QPCAATAQEII
+201 EII
-212 DRASRSR
+212 DRAKASR
-219 QGQKFSALYAGDT
+219 QGAKFAALYSGDT
-232 TGYNSNSEA
+232 SDYTSPSEA

-255 DTQIMDEIFR
+255 DIQQMDEIFR

-271 EKWDRK
+271 EKWDRR

-288 QKAVDDL
+288 QKAIDGL
-295 STAYTGHS
+295 STVYNGN
-303 DSGSSDYAITIRQA
+303 GSSGDTGYSISIRQT

-334 TGNAERLFDAFGEML
+334 TGNAERLFDAFGNML
-349 RFCYTDKKWLYYFEG
+349 RFCYTDKKWLYYYEG

-388 RVLYANDEEMLKA
+388 RVLYAHDDDMLKA

-406 KKSRSFAGKTA
+406 KKSRSFAGKTN

-425 APILPQHLDRNKSV
+425 APILPQNLDRNRSV

-447 DLRTGELLPHDRE
+447 DLKTGELLPHDRE
-460 AYLTKQSPVIYNPD
+460 AYITKQTTVPYNPN
-474 APVPKLWLQFLHDI
+474 APEPKLWLTFLSDI
-488 FGGDPYMLEYIQK
+488 FGGDPYMLDYIQK

-556 GNAPSSDIARLK
+556 GNAPTSDIARLK

-643 VQIPLDR
+643 VQIPIER
-650 VDKKLKYKLVKEAE
+650 VDKKLKYKLVKESE

-677 QNEGLTMPQKVLEA
+677 SNEGLSMPAKVLDA

-699 DVISAFLDACCVTG
+699 DVISAFLDACCVLG
-713 EGEAKASRLYAVYA
+713 EGETKASRLYAVYA
-727 KWADEH
+727 KWAEEH
-733 NEYKMSSTKFGTELM
+733 NEYLMSSTKFGTEM
-748 RKDFI
+748 AKRDRI
-753 GRRMGKD
+753 GRKKMRD
-760 GCRYYTGV
+760 GWYYTGLI
-768 ALDKTEY
+768 LDTIEI

>member
-1 MYELIPDELKALPNW
+1 MYELIPEELKKMPHW

-22 PKPTKGGG
+22 PDPKSHSGI
-30 TKLSKQPINPRTGG
+30 SKQPINPRTGG
-44 LAQSNNPQTWTD
+44 MARSNDPTTWTD
-56 FETAVAASVD
+56 FDTATAAAVD

-72 MFAGSG
+72 MFYESG

-84 DNRPEE
+84 DDRPSEIT
-90 LDAYRNGDYSTI
+90 DYRNGIRDNI
-102 FGQMN
+102 FGEMDDA
-107 ESLQTYMEFSQSGNG
+107 LQTYAEISQSGNG
-122 VHFIGRGTLP
+122 IHFIGRGKLP
-132 DKDFKNSDVGI
+132 GKDFNNHDAGV

-159 TEFVDIND
+159 TEFVDIEE
-167 ITEAVKPFYA
+167 ITEAVKPYYDKYCTKSKKEPDSGA
-177 QYKTGQAEK
+177 K
-186 QAAGVPAGTPRQLPL
+186 QLPL
-201 QPCAATAQEII
+201 SDCPMTAQEII
-212 DRASRSR
+212 DRAERSK
-219 QGQKFSALYAGDT
+219 QGQKFTALFAGDT

-255 DTQIMDEIFR
+255 NTQLMDEIFR
-265 SSGLMR
+265 LSGLMR
-271 EKWDRK
+271 DKWDRK
-277 QSGTTYGAITL
+277 QSGTTYGALTL
-288 QKAVDDL
+288 QKAVEGITD
-295 STAYTGHS
+295 TYTGHEQAGTGYS
-303 DSGSSDYAITIRQA
+303 VTIRKSMQQG
-317 AETAAPSVRG
+317 APHTQG
-327 KMYRFDD
+327 KMYKFDD
-334 TGNAERLFDAFGEML
+334 TGNAQRLFDAFGDML
-349 RFCYTDKKWLYYFEG
+349 RFCYTDKKWLYYYEG
-364 KWYTDNIGY
+364 KWHTDNIGY

-388 RVLYANDEEMLKA
+388 RVLYEGNDDMLKA

-406 KKSRSFAGKTA
+406 KKSRSFAGKTN

-425 APILPQHLDRNKSV
+425 APILPQNLDRKKTV

-447 DLRTGELLPHDRE
+447 DLKTGKLLPHDRE
-460 AYLTKQSPVIYNPD
+460 AYLTKQCPVAYNPD
-474 APVPKLWLQFLHDI
+474 APEPTLWLQFLSDI
-488 FGGDPYMLEYIQK
+488 FGGDPYMLDYIQK

-525 GKSTFLEIVRGILG
+525 GKSTFLEIARGILG

-650 VDKKLKYKLVKEAE
+650 VDKRLKYKLVKESE
-664 GILKWAVQGCLKW
+664 GILKWAVQGCIKW
-677 QNEGLTMPQKVLEA
+677 QNDGLTMPQKVLDA

-699 DVISAFLDACCVTG
+699 DVISAFLEACCMTG
-713 EGEAKASRLYAVYA
+713 EGETKASRLYAAYA
-727 KWADEH
+727 KWAEEN
-733 NEYKMSSTKFGTELM
+733 NEYLMSSTKFGTELYK
-748 RKDFI
+748 RNGI
-753 GRRMGKD
+753 GKKKARD
-760 GCRYYTGV
+760 GLYYTGITIGN
-768 ALDKTEY
+768 AEY

>member
-1 MYELIPDELKALPNW
+1 MYELIPDEMKALPRW
-16 VCWRAV
+16 ICWRAV
-22 PKPTKGGG
+22 PDPKAHSGI
-30 TKLSKQPINPRTGG
+30 SKQPVNPRTGG
-44 LAQSNNPQTWTD
+44 MAQSNNPQTWTD

-78 YIGIDI
+78 YVAIDI
-84 DNRPEE
+84 DDRPGEIE
-90 LDAYRNGDYSTI
+90 DYRHGNCDNI

-107 ESLQTYMEFSQSGNG
+107 DALKTYAEFSQSGNG
-122 VHFIGRGTLP
+122 IHFIGRGALP
-132 DKDFKNSDVGI
+132 DKDFNNRDMGV

-159 TEFVDIND
+159 TEYVDIGD

-177 QYKTGQAEK
+177 RYRTKPKQQTRSVPDGQYALGD
-186 QAAGVPAGTPRQLPL
+186 
-201 QPCAATAQEII
+201 CSMTAQDVI

-219 QGQKFSALYAGDT
+219 QGAKFSALYGGDT
-232 TGYNSNSEA
+232 SDYTSPSEA
-241 DMAFCNMLAFWCQG
+241 DMAFCNMLAFWCKG
-255 DTQIMDEIFR
+255 DIQLMDEIFR

-271 EKWDRK
+271 DKWERR

-288 QKAVDDL
+288 QKAIDGL
-295 STAYTGHS
+295 STVYSGNASSGDTGYS
-303 DSGSSDYAITIRQA
+303 ISIRQT
-317 AETAAPSVRG
+317 AEAAAPSVNG

-334 TGNAERLFDAFGEML
+334 TGNAERLFDAFGGML
-349 RFCYTDKKWLYYFEG
+349 RFCYTDKKWLYYYEG

-388 RVLYANDEEMLKA
+388 RMLYAHDEEMLKA

-406 KKSRSFAGKTA
+406 KKSRSFAGKTN

-425 APILPQHLDRNKSV
+425 APILPQNLDRNRSV

-447 DLRTGELLPHDRE
+447 DLKTGELLPHDRE
-460 AYLTKQSPVIYNPD
+460 AYITKQTTVPYNPD
-474 APVPKLWLQFLHDI
+474 APAPKLWLAFLSDI
-488 FGGDPYMLEYIQK
+488 FGGDPYMLDYIQK

-556 GNAPSSDIARLK
+556 GNAPTSDIARLK

-643 VQIPLDR
+643 VQIPIER
-650 VDKKLKYKLVKEAE
+650 VDKKLKYKLVKESE
-664 GILKWAVQGCLKW
+664 GILKWAVHGCLKW
-677 QNEGLTMPQKVLEA
+677 QNEGLSMPAKVLDA

-699 DVISAFLDACCVTG
+699 DVISTFMDACCIT
-713 EGEAKASRLYAVYA
+713 EGEVKASRLYAVYA
-727 KWADEH
+727 KWAEEH
-733 NEYKMSSTKFGTELM
+733 NEYVMSSTKFGTELTK
-748 RKDFI
+748 RDGI
-753 GRRMGKD
+753 GKKKTRD
-760 GCRYYTGV
+760 GWYYTGIS
-768 ALDKTEY
+768 LGSTGYKE
-775 QE
+775 

>member
-1 MYELIPDELKALPNW
+1 MYELIPDELKSLPRW

-22 PKPTKGGG
+22 PDPKSHSGI
-30 TKLSKQPINPRTGG
+30 SKQPVNPRTGG
-44 LAQSNNPQTWTD
+44 MARSNDPTTWTD
-56 FETAVAASVD
+56 FDTAVAASVD

-72 MFAGSG
+72 MFYESG

-84 DNRPEE
+84 DDRPSEIT
-90 LDAYRNGDYSTI
+90 DYRNGILDNI

-107 ESLQTYMEFSQSGNG
+107 DALQTYAEFSQSGNG

-132 DKDFKNSDVGI
+132 DKDFNNHDMGV

-159 TEFVDIND
+159 TEYVDIAD
-167 ITEAVKPFYA
+167 ITETVKPYYEKYRTRSKSKA
-177 QYKTGQAEK
+177 QSAPAE
-186 QAAGVPAGTPRQLPL
+186 QLPL
-201 QPCAATAQEII
+201 QPCASSAQEVI

-241 DMAFCNMLAFWCQG
+241 DMALCNMLAFWCQG
-255 DTQIMDEIFR
+255 DLQLMDEIFR

-288 QKAVDDL
+288 QKAIDGL
-295 STAYTGHS
+295 SAVYQETEPS
-303 DSGSSDYAITIRQA
+303 DSGYSVVIRKSMQQG
-317 AETAAPSVRG
+317 EPRIRG

-334 TGNAERLFDAFGEML
+334 TGNAERLFDAFGDML
-349 RFCYTDKKWLYYFEG
+349 RFCYTDKKWLYYYEG

-373 IRQLADSATMLQEQE
+373 IRQLADSATMLQESE
-388 RVLYANDEEMLKA
+388 RVLYAHDEDMLKA

-406 KKSRSFAGKTA
+406 KKSRSFAGKTN

-425 APILPQHLDRNKSV
+425 APILPQNLDRNKAV

-447 DLRTGELLPHDRE
+447 DLKTGELLPHDRE
-460 AYLTKQSPVIYNPD
+460 AYLTKQCPVIYNPD
-474 APVPKLWLQFLHDI
+474 APEPKLWLRFLSDI
-488 FGGDPYMLEYIQK
+488 FGGDPYMLDYIQK

-650 VDKKLKYKLVKEAE
+650 VDKKLKYKLVKESE
-664 GILKWAVQGCLKW
+664 GILKWAVQGCIRW
-677 QNEGLTMPQKVLEA
+677 QNEGLTMPQKVLDA

-699 DVISAFLDACCVTG
+699 DVISAFLDACCIK
-713 EGEAKASRLYAVYA
+713 EGEVKASRLYAVYA
-727 KWADEH
+727 KWAEEH
-733 NEYKMSSTKFGTELM
+733 NEYLMSSTKFGTEM
-748 RKDFI
+748 AKRDKI
-753 GRRMGKD
+753 GRKKKMD
-760 GCRYYTGV
+760 GWYYSGV
-768 ALDKTEY
+768 SLDSTEF
-775 QE
+775 QV

>member
-1 MYELIPDELKALPNW
+1 MYELIPDELKLLPRW

-22 PKPTKGGG
+22 PKETSDGLTKI
-30 TKLSKQPINPRTGG
+30 SKEPVNPRTGG
-44 LAQSNNPQTWTD
+44 MARSNDPSTWTD
-56 FETAVAASVD
+56 FCTAVSASVD

-72 MFAGSG
+72 MFHDSG

-84 DNRPEE
+84 DDRPSE
-90 LDAYRNGDYSTI
+90 LSDYRSGKTDNL
-102 FGQMN
+102 FGEMN
-107 ESLQTYMEFSQSGNG
+107 NALCTYMEYSQSGNG
-122 VHFIGRGTLP
+122 VHLIGRGTLP
-132 DKDFKNSDVGI
+132 DKDFKNSDMGV

-151 FVMTGNLC
+151 FVMTGNVC
-159 TEFVDIND
+159 SEFVDIAD
-167 ITEAVKPFYA
+167 ITESVRPFYERYRTKSKR
-177 QYKTGQAEK
+177 QNVQPSE
-186 QAAGVPAGTPRQLPL
+186 QLPL
-201 QPCAATAQEII
+201 GSCSMSAQAVL
-212 DRASRSR
+212 DRIQNSGQS
-219 QGQKFSALYAGDT
+219 QKFSALYAGDT
-232 TGYNSNSEA
+232 SEYQSRSEA
-241 DMAFCNMLAFWCQG
+241 DMALCNILAFWCQG
-255 DTQIMDEIFR
+255 DMQLMDEMFR

-271 EKWDRK
+271 DKWDRK

-288 QKAVDDL
+288 QKAVEGL
-295 STAYTGHS
+295 TTVYTGHD
-303 DSGSSDYAITIRQA
+303 DSEYSVVIKKTMQNV
-317 AETAAPSVRG
+317 APRVQG
-327 KMYRFDD
+327 KMYSFDD
-334 TGNAERLFDAFGEML
+334 TGNANRLFDAFGDML
-349 RFCYTDKKWLYYFEG
+349 RFCYNDKKWLYYHEG

-373 IRQLADSATMLQEQE
+373 VRQLADSATLMQEQE
-388 RVLYANDEEMLKA
+388 RVLYAHDEDMLKA

-425 APILPQHLDRNKSV
+425 APILPQNLDRNKSV
-439 IGAKNGII
+439 IGVKNGIV
-447 DLRTGELLPHDRE
+447 DLKTGELLPHDRE
-460 AYLTKQSPVIYNPD
+460 AYLTKQCPIVYDPA
-474 APVPKLWLQFLHDI
+474 APAPKLWLQFLNDI

-501 CVGYSLTGSTSEQ
+501 CVGYSLSGSTSEQ

-597 VTARKMFSEEFEFK
+597 VTARKMFAEEFEFK

-643 VQIPLDR
+643 VQIPSDK
-650 VDKKLKYKLVKEAE
+650 VDKKLKYKLAKEAD

-677 QNEGLTMPQKVLEA
+677 QNDGLRMPQKVLDA

-699 DVISAFLDACCVTG
+699 DVVSAFLDACCVTG
-713 EGEAKASRLYAVYA
+713 EGETKASKLYAVYA
-727 KWADEH
+727 SWADEN

-753 GRRMGKD
+753 GRKMGRD

-768 ALDKTEY
+768 ALGAAEY
-775 QE
+775 KE

>member
-1 MYELIPDELKALPNW
+1 MYELIPDELKALPRW

-22 PKPTKGGG
+22 PKETKDGL
-30 TKLSKQPINPRTGG
+30 TKISKEPVNPRTGG
-44 LAQSNNPQTWTD
+44 MARSNDPSTWTD
-56 FETAVAASVD
+56 FDTAVSASVD

-72 MFAGSG
+72 MFHDSG

-84 DNRPEE
+84 DDRPSE
-90 LDAYRNGDYSTI
+90 LSDYRSGKTDNL
-102 FGQMN
+102 FGEMN
-107 ESLQTYMEFSQSGNG
+107 NALCTYMEYSQSGNG
-122 VHFIGRGTLP
+122 VHLIGRGTLP
-132 DKDFKNSDVGI
+132 DKDFKNSDMGV

-151 FVMTGNLC
+151 FVMTGNVC
-159 TEFVDIND
+159 SEFVDIAD
-167 ITEAVKPFYA
+167 ITESVRPFYER
-177 QYKTGQAEK
+177 YRTKNK
-186 QAAGVPAGTPRQLPL
+186 QQNSQPQEQLPL
-201 QPCAATAQEII
+201 GSCSMNAQEVI

-255 DTQIMDEIFR
+255 DLQLMDEVFR

-271 EKWDRK
+271 DKWDRK

-295 STAYTGHS
+295 GAAY
-303 DSGSSDYAITIRQA
+303 DASGNRSPAGGSDYSISIRHT

-334 TGNAERLFDAFGEML
+334 TGNAERLFDAFGDML
-349 RFCYTDKKWLYYFEG
+349 LFCYTEKKWLYYYEG

-388 RVLYANDEEMLKA
+388 RILYAHDEEMLKA

-406 KKSRSFAGKTA
+406 KKSRSFAGKTN

-425 APILPQHLDRNKSV
+425 APIIPQNLDRNKAV

-447 DLRTGELLPHDRE
+447 DLKTGELLPHDRE
-460 AYLTKQSPVIYNPD
+460 AYLTKQCPVIYNPD
-474 APVPKLWLQFLHDI
+474 APDPKLWLQFLSDI
-488 FGGDPYMLEYIQK
+488 FGGDPYMLDYIQK

-643 VQIPLDR
+643 VQIPIDR
-650 VDKKLKYKLVKEAE
+650 VDKKLKYKLVKESE
-664 GILKWAVQGCLKW
+664 GILKWAVQGCIRW
-677 QNEGLTMPQKVLEA
+677 QNEGLSMPQKVLEA

-699 DVISAFLDACCVTG
+699 DVISTFMDACCIG
-713 EGEAKASRLYAVYA
+713 EGEVKASRLYAVYA
-727 KWADEH
+727 KWAEEH
-733 NEYKMSSTKFGTELM
+733 NEYVMSSTKFGTELTK
-748 RKDFI
+748 RDGI
-753 GRRMGKD
+753 GKKKTRD
-760 GCRYYTGV
+760 GWYYTGV
-768 ALDKTEY
+768 SIDNTGY

>member
-1 MYELIPDELKALPNW
+1 MYELIPDELKAMPRW

-22 PKPTKGGG
+22 PDPKSHSGI
-30 TKLSKQPINPRTGG
+30 SKQPVNPRTGG
-44 LAQSNNPQTWTD
+44 MARSNDPTTWTD
-56 FETAVAASVD
+56 FETAAAAAAD

-72 MFAGSG
+72 MFYESG

-84 DNRPEE
+84 DDRPSEIT
-90 LDAYRNGDYSTI
+90 DYRNGIRDNI

-107 ESLQTYMEFSQSGNG
+107 DVLQTYAEFSQSGNG
-122 VHFIGRGTLP
+122 IHFIGRGSLP
-132 DKDFKNSDVGI
+132 DKDFNNHDAGV

-159 TEFVDIND
+159 TEYVDIAD
-167 ITEAVKPFYA
+167 ITETVKPYYEKYRTRSKSKA
-177 QYKTGQAEK
+177 QSAPQE
-186 QAAGVPAGTPRQLPL
+186 QLPL
-201 QPCAATAQEII
+201 GGSSMSAQEVI

-255 DTQIMDEIFR
+255 DLQLMDEIFR

-271 EKWDRK
+271 DKWDRK

-295 STAYTGHS
+295 CAAYAASGAS
-303 DSGSSDYAITIRQA
+303 DSSDYSVTIQKSMQQGSPRIQ
-317 AETAAPSVRG
+317 G

-334 TGNAERLFDAFGEML
+334 TGNAERLFDAFGDML
-349 RFCYTDKKWLYYFEG
+349 RFCYTDKKWLYYYDG

-388 RVLYANDEEMLKA
+388 RILYAHDEEMLKA

-406 KKSRSFAGKTA
+406 KKSRSFAGKTN

-425 APILPQHLDRNKSV
+425 APILPQNLDRNKAV
-439 IGAKNGII
+439 IGVKNGII
-447 DLRTGELLPHDRE
+447 DLKTGELLPHDRE
-460 AYLTKQSPVIYNPD
+460 AYLTKQCPVIYNPD
-474 APVPKLWLQFLHDI
+474 APEPKLWLQFLSDI
-488 FGGDPYMLEYIQK
+488 FGGDPYMLDYIQK

-650 VDKKLKYKLVKEAE
+650 VDKKLKYKLVKESE
-664 GILKWAVQGCLKW
+664 GILKWAVQGCIRW
-677 QNEGLTMPQKVLEA
+677 QNEGLSMPQKVLDA

-699 DVISAFLDACCVTG
+699 DVISTFMDACCIA
-713 EGEAKASRLYAVYA
+713 EGEVKASRLYAVYA
-727 KWADEH
+727 KWAEEH
-733 NEYKMSSTKFGTELM
+733 NEYCMSSTKFGTELYK
-748 RKDFI
+748 RDGI
-753 GRRMGKD
+753 GKKKARD
-760 GCRYYTGV
+760 GLYYTGISIGT
-768 ALDKTEY
+768 AEY
-775 QE
+775 QG

>member
-1 MYELIPDELKALPNW
+1 MYELIPDELKAMPRW

-22 PKPTKGGG
+22 PDPKSHSGI
-30 TKLSKQPINPRTGG
+30 SKQPVNPRTGG
-44 LAQSNNPQTWTD
+44 MARSNDPTTWTD
-56 FETAVAASVD
+56 FETAAAAAVD

-72 MFAGSG
+72 MFYESG

-84 DNRPEE
+84 DDRPSEIT
-90 LDAYRNGDYSTI
+90 DYRNGIRDNI

-107 ESLQTYMEFSQSGNG
+107 DVLQTYAEFSQSGNG
-122 VHFIGRGTLP
+122 IHFIGRGSLP
-132 DKDFKNSDVGI
+132 DKDFNNHEAGV

-159 TEFVDIND
+159 TEYVDIAD
-167 ITEAVKPFYA
+167 ITETVKPY
-177 QYKTGQAEK
+177 YEK
-186 QAAGVPAGTPRQLPL
+186 YRTKSKSKASAPAGQLPL
-201 QPCAATAQEII
+201 TGCSMSAQEVI

-219 QGQKFSALYAGDT
+219 QGQKFSALYAGNT

-241 DMAFCNMLAFWCQG
+241 DMALCNMLAFWCQG
-255 DTQIMDEIFR
+255 DLQLMDEIFR

-271 EKWDRK
+271 DKWDRK

-295 STAYTGHS
+295 GAAYAASGAS
-303 DSGSSDYAITIRQA
+303 DSSDYSVTIQKSMQQG
-317 AETAAPSVRG
+317 APRIQG

-334 TGNAERLFDAFGEML
+334 TGNAERLFDAFGDML
-349 RFCYTDKKWLYYFEG
+349 RFCYTDKKWLYYYEG

-388 RVLYANDEEMLKA
+388 RILYAHDEEMLKA

-406 KKSRSFAGKTA
+406 KKSRSFAGKTN

-425 APILPQHLDRNKSV
+425 APILQQNLDRNKAV

-447 DLRTGELLPHDRE
+447 DLKTGELLPHDRE
-460 AYLTKQSPVIYNPD
+460 AYLTKQCPVIYNPD
-474 APVPKLWLQFLHDI
+474 APEPKLWLQFLSDI
-488 FGGDPYMLEYIQK
+488 FGGDPYMLDYIQK

-643 VQIPLDR
+643 VQIPIDK
-650 VDKKLKYKLVKEAE
+650 VDKKLKYKLVKESE
-664 GILKWAVQGCLKW
+664 GILKWAVQGCIRW
-677 QNEGLTMPQKVLEA
+677 QNEGLTMPQKVLDA

-699 DVISAFLDACCVTG
+699 DVISTFMDACCIG
-713 EGEAKASRLYAVYA
+713 EGEVKASRLYAVYA
-727 KWADEH
+727 KWAEEH
-733 NEYKMSSTKFGTELM
+733 NEYVMSSTKFGTELK
-748 RKDFI
+748 RKGI
-753 GRRMGKD
+753 VKKNMPD
-760 GCRYYTGV
+760 GRYYVGIT
-768 ALDKTEY
+768 LDADFY

>member
-1 MYELIPDELKALPNW
+1 MYELIPDELKAMPRW

-22 PKPTKGGG
+22 PDPKSHSGI
-30 TKLSKQPINPRTGG
+30 SKQPVNPRTGG
-44 LAQSNNPQTWTD
+44 MARSNDPTTWTD
-56 FETAVAASVD
+56 FETAAAAAVD

-72 MFAGSG
+72 MFYESG

-84 DNRPEE
+84 DDRPSEIT
-90 LDAYRNGDYSTI
+90 DYRNGIRDNI

-107 ESLQTYMEFSQSGNG
+107 DVLQTYAEFSQSGNG
-122 VHFIGRGTLP
+122 IHFIGRGSLP
-132 DKDFKNSDVGI
+132 DKDFNNHDAGV

-159 TEFVDIND
+159 TEYVDIAD
-167 ITEAVKPFYA
+167 ITETVKPYYEKYRTKSKSKA
-177 QYKTGQAEK
+177 STPAE
-186 QAAGVPAGTPRQLPL
+186 QLPL
-201 QPCAATAQEII
+201 TGCSMSAQEVI

-255 DTQIMDEIFR
+255 DLQLMDEIFR

-271 EKWDRK
+271 DKWDRK

-295 STAYTGHS
+295 GAAYAASGAS
-303 DSGSSDYAITIRQA
+303 DSSDYSVTIQKSMQQG
-317 AETAAPSVRG
+317 APRTQG

-334 TGNAERLFDAFGEML
+334 TGNAERLFDAFGDML
-349 RFCYTDKKWLYYFEG
+349 RFCYTDKKWLYYYEG
-364 KWYTDNIGY
+364 KWFTDNIGY

-388 RVLYANDEEMLKA
+388 RILYAHDEEMLKA

-406 KKSRSFAGKTA
+406 KKSRSFAGKTN

-425 APILPQHLDRNKSV
+425 APILPQNLDRNKAV
-439 IGAKNGII
+439 IGVKNGII
-447 DLRTGELLPHDRE
+447 DLKTGDLLPHDRE
-460 AYLTKQSPVIYNPD
+460 AYLTKQCPVIYNPD
-474 APVPKLWLQFLHDI
+474 APEPKLWLQFLSDI
-488 FGGDPYMLEYIQK
+488 FGGDPYMLDYIQK

-643 VQIPLDR
+643 VQIPPDK
-650 VDKKLKYKLVKEAE
+650 VDKKLKYKLVKESE
-664 GILKWAVQGCLKW
+664 GILKWAVEGCIKW

-699 DVISAFLDACCVTG
+699 DVISAFLDACCMTG
-713 EGEAKASRLYAVYA
+713 EGETKASKLYAVYA
-727 KWADEH
+727 KWAEEH
-733 NEYKMSSTKFGTELM
+733 NEYLMSSTKFGTELK
-748 RKDFI
+748 RKGI
-753 GRRMGKD
+753 VKKNMPD
-760 GCRYYTGV
+760 GRYYVGIT
-768 ALDKTEY
+768 LDADFY

>member
-1 MYELIPDELKALPNW
+1 MYELIPDEMKAMPRW
-16 VCWRAV
+16 ICWRAV
-22 PKPTKGGG
+22 PDPKAHSGI
-30 TKLSKQPINPRTGG
+30 SKQPVNPRTGG
-44 LAQSNNPQTWTD
+44 MAQSNNPQTWAD

-72 MFAGSG
+72 MFSGSG
-78 YIGIDI
+78 YVAIDI
-84 DNRPEE
+84 DDRPAEIE
-90 LDAYRNGDYSTI
+90 DYRHGSYDNI

-107 ESLQTYMEFSQSGNG
+107 DALQTYAEFSQSGNG
-122 VHFIGRGTLP
+122 IHFIGRGTLP
-132 DKDFKNSDVGI
+132 DKDFNNRDMGV

-159 TEFVDIND
+159 TDYVDISD
-167 ITEAVKPFYA
+167 ITEAVKPFYEKYRTKSKSKA
-177 QYKTGQAEK
+177 QSEPVGQYQLSERSMT
-186 QAAGVPAGTPRQLPL
+186 AA
-201 QPCAATAQEII
+201 EII
-212 DRASRSR
+212 DRAKASR
-219 QGQKFSALYAGDT
+219 QGAKFAALYSGDT
-232 TGYNSNSEA
+232 SDYTSPSEA

-255 DTQIMDEIFR
+255 DIQQMDEIFR

-271 EKWDRK
+271 EKWDRR

-288 QKAVDDL
+288 QKAIDGL
-295 STAYTGHS
+295 STVYNGN
-303 DSGSSDYAITIRQA
+303 GSSGDTGYSISIRQT

-334 TGNAERLFDAFGEML
+334 TGNAERLFDAFGNML
-349 RFCYTDKKWLYYFEG
+349 RFCYTDKKWLYYYEG

-388 RVLYANDEEMLKA
+388 RVLYAHDDDMLKA

-406 KKSRSFAGKTA
+406 KKSRSFAGKTN

-425 APILPQHLDRNKSV
+425 APILPQNLDRNRSV

-447 DLRTGELLPHDRE
+447 DLKTGELLQHDRE
-460 AYLTKQSPVIYNPD
+460 AYITKQTTEPYNPN
-474 APVPKLWLQFLHDI
+474 APEPKLWLTFLSDI
-488 FGGDPYMLEYIQK
+488 FGGDPYMLDYIQK

-556 GNAPSSDIARLK
+556 GNAPTSDIARLK

-643 VQIPLDR
+643 VQIPIER
-650 VDKKLKYKLVKEAE
+650 VDKKLKYKLVKESE

-677 QNEGLTMPQKVLEA
+677 SNEGLSMPAKVLDA

-699 DVISAFLDACCVTG
+699 DVISAFLDACCVLG
-713 EGEAKASRLYAVYA
+713 EGETKASRLYAVYA
-727 KWADEH
+727 KWAEEH
-733 NEYKMSSTKFGTELM
+733 NEYLMSSTKFGTEM
-748 RKDFI
+748 AKRDRI
-753 GRRMGKD
+753 GRKKMRD
-760 GCRYYTGV
+760 GWYYTGLI
-768 ALDKTEY
+768 LDTIEI